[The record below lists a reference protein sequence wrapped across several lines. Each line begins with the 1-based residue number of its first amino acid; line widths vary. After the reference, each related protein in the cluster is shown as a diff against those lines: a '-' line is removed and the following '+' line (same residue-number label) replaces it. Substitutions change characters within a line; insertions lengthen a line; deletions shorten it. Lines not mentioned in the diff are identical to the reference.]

1 MIRIRQA
8 TEKDLEGLLD
18 LWEEFT
24 GYLARVEPDFFQL
37 KPDARNI
44 YRRMVEERLWLPEH
58 LILVAEDGD
67 KLVGYHTASI
77 RYPGEVFVQTPFGH
91 ISDLYLKASYRKQ
104 NLGQQMIHTAAEWF
118 KTRGIT
124 HLDVK
129 TFSANPKGQQF
140 WEKNGFTAYEM
151 AFKCGLEKSSE
162 VKQDCLSIT

>member
-8 TEKDLEGLLD
+8 TEKDLEALLD

-37 KPDARNI
+37 KPDARTI
-44 YRRMVEERLWLPEH
+44 YRGIVEERLRLPEH
-58 LILVAEDGD
+58 LILVAEDRGR
-67 KLVGYHTASI
+67 LIGYHTASV

-91 ISDLYLKASYRKQ
+91 ISDLYLQEAYRKQ
-104 NLGQQMIHTAAEWF
+104 NLGQQMIHTALEWF
-118 KTRGIT
+118 KARGIR

-129 TFSANPKGQQF
+129 TFSANPKGQNF
-140 WEKNGFTAYEM
+140 WEKNGFTAYEL
-151 AFKCGLEKSSE
+151 AFKCGLEKISE